1 MLMEAVPMIKLE
13 LAALSLDDLRLA
25 EEGGADS
32 VELSYNLA
40 AGGLTPS
47 LDLVREARE
56 HARIDLYVMVRP
68 TVRSFVY
75 TNDEIAQI
83 EDSVRWFRQFG
94 VTGIVFGAQT
104 ESGRLDVDLIARI
117 AALAAPIP
125 ITLHRAIDT
134 CANPV
139 EALRELTGIIP
150 RVLTSGPA
158 ENAWSGR
165 FGLRAWVQ
173 QFGDDMR
180 FVASGGIKLDQAGEI
195 ARISGAHEL
204 HIGGAVR
211 VNGRVD
217 PRLVRQFR
225 HVLDD
230 LSPPSPESADG

>member
-1 MLMEAVPMIKLE
+1 MIKLE

-68 TVRSFVY
+68 TARSFVY
-75 TNDEIAQI
+75 TSGEIAQI
-83 EDSVRWFRQFG
+83 EDSVRWFRQMG

-104 ESGRLDVDLIARI
+104 ESGRLDIDLIARI

-134 CANPV
+134 CANPS
-139 EALRELTGIIP
+139 ESLRELKGIIP
-150 RVLTSGPA
+150 RVLTAGPA
-158 ENAWSGR
+158 EDAWQGR
-165 FGLRAWVQ
+165 FGLREWVQ
-173 QFGDDMR
+173 QFSDDMR

-195 ARISGAHEL
+195 ARTSGVHEL

-211 VNGRVD
+211 VNGRVN
-217 PRLVRQFR
+217 PGLVRQFR
-225 HVLDD
+225 RILDD
-230 LSPPSPESADG
+230 LSPLSLESEDE